1 MYLKFFVFHFSF
13 SLFLM
18 LLTIDAGNT
27 NTTFG
32 VFDGENLIKKWRLST
47 VPERTSDE
55 IGVLLR
61 QFFSLADIDFQQV
74 SAIIISSVVPQLNSA
89 FQKMS
94 ADYFRCEAIFVDY
107 TFDLGMKILYE
118 SPQNIGADRLV
129 AAFAAAEKYGKPCIV
144 CDFGTATTI
153 DAVNKRSEYLGGI
166 IAPGPNVLADALFQN
181 TSKLPKVEIKKPE
194 KIIGNSTVTSIQ
206 SGIYHGYIGLVDGIL
221 QEMINELGEKP
232 PIIATG
238 GLASLIA
245 ESLELIEIVDE
256 TLMLEGLRLIYKN

>member
-1 MYLKFFVFHFSF
+1 
-13 SLFLM
+13 M
-18 LLTIDAGNT
+18 LLTIDTGNT

-61 QFFSLADIDFQQV
+61 QFFSLGNIDFQQV
-74 SAIIISSVVPQLNSA
+74 SAIIISSVVPQLNPA

-107 TFDLGMKILYE
+107 TFDLGLKILYE
-118 SPQNIGADRLV
+118 SPKDIGADRLV
-129 AAFAAAEKYGKPCIV
+129 DAFAAVEKYGKPCIV

-153 DAVNKRSEYLGGI
+153 DVVNERSEYLGGI
-166 IAPGPNVLADALFQN
+166 ITPGLSVLADTLFQK
-181 TSKLPKVEIKKPE
+181 TSKLPKVEVKKPE
-194 KIIGNSTVTSIQ
+194 KVIGNSTVTSIQ

-221 QEMINELGEKP
+221 QKMINELGEKP
-232 PIIATG
+232 QIIATG
-238 GLASLIA
+238 GLAALIA
-245 ESLELIEIVDE
+245 ENSDLITIVDE
-256 TLMLEGLRLIYKN
+256 TLMLEGLRLIYKKTSLLR

>member
-1 MYLKFFVFHFSF
+1 
-13 SLFLM
+13 M
-18 LLTIDAGNT
+18 LLTIDTGNT

-61 QFFSLADIDFQQV
+61 QFFPLGNIDFQQV
-74 SAIIISSVVPQLNSA
+74 SAIIISSVVPQLNPA

-107 TFDLGMKILYE
+107 TFDLGLKILYE
-118 SPQNIGADRLV
+118 SPKDIGADRLV
-129 AAFAAAEKYGKPCIV
+129 DAFAAVEKYGKPCIV

-153 DAVNKRSEYLGGI
+153 DVVNERSEYLGGI
-166 IAPGPNVLADALFQN
+166 ITPGLSVLADTLFQK
-181 TSKLPKVEIKKPE
+181 TSKLPKVEVKKPE
-194 KIIGNSTVTSIQ
+194 KVIGNSTVTSIQ

-221 QEMINELGEKP
+221 QKMINELCEKP
-232 PIIATG
+232 QIIATG
-238 GLASLIA
+238 GLAALIA
-245 ESLELIEIVDE
+245 ENSDLITIVDE
-256 TLMLEGLRLIYKN
+256 TLMLEGLRLIYKKTSAK

>member
-1 MYLKFFVFHFSF
+1 
-13 SLFLM
+13 M
-18 LLTIDAGNT
+18 LLTIDTGNT

-61 QFFSLADIDFQQV
+61 QFFSLGNIDFQQV
-74 SAIIISSVVPQLNSA
+74 LAIIISSVVPQLNPA

-107 TFDLGMKILYE
+107 TFDLGLKILYE
-118 SPQNIGADRLV
+118 SPKDIGADRLV
-129 AAFAAAEKYGKPCIV
+129 DAFAAVEKYGKPCIV

-153 DAVNKRSEYLGGI
+153 DVVNERSEYLGGI
-166 IAPGPNVLADALFQN
+166 ITPGLSVLADTLFQK
-181 TSKLPKVEIKKPE
+181 TSKLPKVEVKKPE
-194 KIIGNSTVTSIQ
+194 KVIGNSTVTSIQ

-221 QEMINELGEKP
+221 QKMINELGEKP
-232 PIIATG
+232 QIIATG
-238 GLASLIA
+238 GLAALIA
-245 ESLELIEIVDE
+245 ENSDLITIVDE
-256 TLMLEGLRLIYKN
+256 TLMLEGLRLIYKKTSLLR